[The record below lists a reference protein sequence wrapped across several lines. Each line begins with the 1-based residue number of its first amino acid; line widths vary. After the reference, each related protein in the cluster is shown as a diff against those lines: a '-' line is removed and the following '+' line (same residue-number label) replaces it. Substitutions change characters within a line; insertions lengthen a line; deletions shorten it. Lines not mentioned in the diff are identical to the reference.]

1 MIPNRFL
8 GSTSIHNTHVSPTL
22 YAMGPTSIYVCAYWE
37 GVSFPPDS
45 DITDSNICLFVA
57 VLFFADKNMLVHC
70 WMGS

>member
-1 MIPNRFL
+1 MVPAVHQ
-8 GSTSIHNTHVSPTL
+8 SSTHVYHQHFTQWDPQVFMSVP
-22 YAMGPTSIYVCAYWE
+22 IWE